1 LALGIKPAS
10 VAPGATRPHHANY
23 CAGAFVEGAFVE
35 VMSGAFV
42 EGVEGADDESDGFWQ
57 PVSNPME
64 RHPSATTR

>member
-1 LALGIKPAS
+1 
-10 VAPGATRPHHANY
+10 
-23 CAGAFVEGAFVE
+23 VEGAFVE